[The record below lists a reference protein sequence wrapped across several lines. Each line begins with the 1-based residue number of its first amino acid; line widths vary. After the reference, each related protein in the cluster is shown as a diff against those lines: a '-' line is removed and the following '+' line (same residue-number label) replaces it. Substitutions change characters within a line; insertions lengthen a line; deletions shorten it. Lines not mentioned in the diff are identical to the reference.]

1 MLQNQH
7 PDHDLRR
14 RPWPP
19 AAPALRPAP
28 FEGLRHDLN
37 HGLVLEQRVDLAQP
51 VGPQFVPVR
60 QQHLEQTPL
69 ALFAL
74 NHARSFDETSCA
86 SSVVRRIDRRNR
98 RIERFVTAG
107 RRPSVHVNELRGHF
121 FTAK

>member
-14 RPWPP
+14 RPRPP

-51 VGPQFVPVR
+51 VGPQFVPSGNNTSNR
-60 QQHLEQTPL
+60 L
-69 ALFAL
+69 
-74 NHARSFDETSCA
+74 RSRC
-86 SSVVRRIDRRNR
+86 
-98 RIERFVTAG
+98 
-107 RRPSVHVNELRGHF
+107 LR
-121 FTAK
+121 